1 MYIAVAKSLSKCL
14 LLPHI
19 FVKCRV
25 GKLLA
30 KFTVGVSITRP
41 ALNNGMWFFYVLH
54 GLFLDGFITGC
65 GGRRVT

>member
-1 MYIAVAKSLSKCL
+1 MGLGLDKLDSVTYIAVAKSLSEYPP
-14 LLPHI
+14 LPHI

-41 ALNNGMWFFYVLH
+41 ALNNGMWFFVLYPN
-54 GLFLDGFITGC
+54 I
-65 GGRRVT
+65 